1 MLFTSF
7 AVSAALWFLRYITIA
22 KEKKEKLRRSK
33 KWELLYLMVNEWQWL
48 CTNFPWTTVLVYSK
62 EQTSARVSFHPDRG
76 RTKKN
81 LPASALPN
89 WAQNFRRRRK

>member
-33 KWELLYLMVNEWQWL
+33 K
-48 CTNFPWTTVLVYSK
+48 
-62 EQTSARVSFHPDRG
+62 
-76 RTKKN
+76 
-81 LPASALPN
+81 
-89 WAQNFRRRRK
+89 